1 MMKKLF
7 FLIPIALVFS
17 FSITDSGISKKD
29 RKFAKNY
36 LEETR
41 SNLINTVAG
50 LSEEQLNYKAAPDRW
65 SIKECIQHIAI
76 AEASFWKMIEAGLKA
91 GPNPEKRSE
100 IKATDE
106 EMVKFMTDRS
116 KKFQAP
122 ESFKPENSPYANASD
137 ALASFKESRE
147 KLIKFMKNTKDDLR
161 NYVIQIPVG
170 VADAYQMVL
179 LTGAHS
185 NRHTQQIAEVKAD
198 PNFPK

>member
-1 MMKKLF
+1 MKKLF
-7 FLIPIALVFS
+7 FLIPFALVFS
-17 FSITDSGISKKD
+17 FSIKDSGISKKD

-41 SNLINTVAG
+41 SNLLSTVAG
-50 LSEEQLNYKAAPDRW
+50 LSEQQLNFKAAPDRW

-76 AEASFWKMIEAGLKA
+76 AEINLWKMLETGLKA

-122 ESFKPENSPYANASD
+122 ETFKPENSHFANADD
-137 ALASFKESRE
+137 ALASFKENRE
-147 KLIKFMKNTKDDLR
+147 KLIKFTKNTKEDLR
-161 NYVIQIPVG
+161 NYVIQLPVG
-170 VADAYQMVL
+170 MADAYQLVL
-179 LTGAHS
+179 LIAGHS